1 MGGTGSVQ
9 LEPVHPSLITPR
21 VLQPDGMPSRR
32 ALDLDTSGS
41 IYEIISRL
49 SIEGLGNNDQA
60 EEWSNSTLM
69 KHQQNLVEKK
79 VDKMFEGM
87 NAFSMALQEPK
98 VILQTLQEAIDIL

>member
-9 LEPVHPSLITPR
+9 SEPVHPSLITPR
-21 VLQPDGMPSRR
+21 VLQPDGTPSRR

-69 KHQQNLVEKK
+69 KHRQNLVEKK

-98 VILQTLQEAIDIL
+98 VIL